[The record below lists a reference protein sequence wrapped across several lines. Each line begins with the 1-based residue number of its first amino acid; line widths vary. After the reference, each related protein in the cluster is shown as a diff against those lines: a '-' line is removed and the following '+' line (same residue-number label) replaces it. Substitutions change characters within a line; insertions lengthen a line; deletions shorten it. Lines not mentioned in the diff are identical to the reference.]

1 MPGPDDE
8 VDGSHQLTRA
18 SGLVIVSQT
27 AKGNDCISDRNDVI
41 LRLLTDLARISNL
54 AFPF

>member
-1 MPGPDDE
+1 MHGPDNE

-27 AKGNDCISDRNDVI
+27 AKGNDCISDRIDVI
-41 LRLLTDLARISNL
+41 LHLLVDLARI
-54 AFPF
+54 F

>member
-1 MPGPDDE
+1 MPGPDNE

-27 AKGNDCISDRNDVI
+27 AKGNDCISDRIFVI
-41 LRLLTDLARISNL
+41 LRLLVDLARISNL
-54 AFPF
+54 ALPF